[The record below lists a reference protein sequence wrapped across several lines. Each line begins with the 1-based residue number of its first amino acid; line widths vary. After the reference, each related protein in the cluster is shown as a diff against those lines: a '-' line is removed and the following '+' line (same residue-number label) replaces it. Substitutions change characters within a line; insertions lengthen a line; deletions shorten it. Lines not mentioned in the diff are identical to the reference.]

1 MHAQRLYDSALH
13 RCASLHFFPSPSPD
27 AMLTLSAQLLNV
39 ADLVV
44 VGSVT
49 RNIAESIELPA
60 AERDALIVDAETL
73 CVQITDLAHALHE
86 DEDEHDLYTS
96 LAALWLELRFVW
108 QRHNLVAN
116 YNTMRAGTCAPI
128 VLARASVA
136 SFVLQRIEQL
146 LDRQHLDKL
155 GDSAVQLLDTV
166 REDVERGNLH
176 VVG

>member
-1 MHAQRLYDSALH
+1 MD
-13 RCASLHFFPSPSPD
+13 
-27 AMLTLSAQLLNV
+27 TLSAQLLQV
-39 ADLVV
+39 ADVDV

-49 RNIAESIELPA
+49 GNIAESVELSA
-60 AERDALIVDAETL
+60 AERDGLITDARTL
-73 CVQITDLAHALHE
+73 CAQISDLATALHE

-116 YNTMRAGTCAPI
+116 YNTMRSGTCAPL

-146 LDRQHLDKL
+146 LDQTHRDRL
-155 GDSAVQLLDTV
+155 GDSAVELLDTV
-166 REDVERGNLH
+166 RADVERGNLH
-176 VVG
+176 VVS